1 MKNLQAVVVANMFS
15 LKKDVFSLFTS
26 MGQRK
31 NSESPCGQ
39 EESTS
44 DLCILHSDALPL
56 NLYSEQDHFEVIYD
70 MHPAYC
76 WDQQC

>member
-1 MKNLQAVVVANMFS
+1 MFS
-15 LKKDVFSLFTS
+15 LEKDVFSLFTS

-31 NSESPCGQ
+31 ILSPHVAKRNQ
-39 EESTS
+39 TS
-44 DLCILHSDALPL
+44 DLWILHSDALPL
-56 NLYSEQDHFEVIYD
+56 NLYSEQNHFEVIYD